1 MFNHEYS
8 LTSHIPGGKG
18 RIRHDGNFEGELNA
32 GLGSRGDSIREK
44 PGRTRSEECTKSRP
58 RCVSRWNQP
67 RVGLFAIVCLNRD
80 LGEAREAACVDAIK
94 NPFVGLAIKYSGH
107 MLVVGER
114 ERVEGHQA

>member
-1 MFNHEYS
+1 MKAR
-8 LTSHIPGGKG
+8 L
-18 RIRHDGNFEGELNA
+18 
-32 GLGSRGDSIREK
+32 
-44 PGRTRSEECTKSRP
+44 

-94 NPFVGLAIKYSGH
+94 NPVVGLAIKYSGH